1 MKNKILAAVISGIIL
16 ISGSFGNLEIFAQ
29 EADADKNLLSGA
41 DIEASSVV
49 NDGFLPENAFDG
61 DVETA
66 WSSGRLA
73 EPEEA
78 GEKLVLEFEDEYQWI
93 EAYLSEA
100 VYVDKIVIYPR
111 KDIGRTFPTA
121 FIVEVSP
128 TANESDY
135 VIVAEE
141 KDYTSDGVTPYV
153 IELENTVLAKSIRFT
168 GSEVFPEVE
177 GEWVCYM
184 QISEME
190 AYYTGKGGE
199 YIAPE
204 QTATPEKTATPERTE
219 TPERTQTAVRT
230 ETTVGTGVTPG
241 AQNDGGTGGQNTTI
255 IIVVAVIAAVIIV
268 AGIITIIV
276 RRKNK

>member
-16 ISGSFGNLEIFAQ
+16 ISGSFGNLGIFAQ
-29 EADADKNLLSGA
+29 EADAEKNLLSGA

-230 ETTVGTGVTPG
+230 ETTVGTSVTPG

-268 AGIITIIV
+268 AGIITIIL

>member
-16 ISGSFGNLEIFAQ
+16 ISGSFGNLGIFAQ
-29 EADADKNLLSGA
+29 EADAEKNLLSGA

-268 AGIITIIV
+268 AGIITIIL

>member
-49 NDGFLPENAFDG
+49 NDDFLPENAFDG

-128 TANESDY
+128 MANESDY

>member
-16 ISGSFGNLEIFAQ
+16 ISGSFGNLGIFAQ
-29 EADADKNLLSGA
+29 EADAEKNLLSGA

-135 VIVAEE
+135 FIVAEE

-153 IELENTVLAKSIRFT
+153 IELENTVLVKSIRFT